1 VDTTVS
7 AKDIRELPDL
17 VSERLGG
24 SVLYATDDF
33 FAEKENLIKPA
44 APIWKEHEYTDRGK
58 WMDGWESRRKRTP
71 GHDFA
76 ILRLGAR
83 GVVRGIVVDTSFF
96 RGNFPE
102 SCALDACAMPPESS
116 AETLLAAPW
125 TDILPQSPL
134 KGDSQN
140 SFDVDSR
147 FAVTHLRFHIFPDGG
162 VARLRVYGEVVP
174 DWHREGGLLSELD
187 LASIEHGGEVLSC
200 SDMFFGPKHNLIM
213 PGRGRNMSD
222 GWETRRRRGPGNDW
236 VIVKLATEATI
247 RRIEI
252 DTAHFKGNYPDTASV
267 EGSRDSK
274 EWSEVLPRTTM
285 QPDTR
290 HVFRD
295 ELSGR
300 GPLTH
305 VRLNVFPDGGVSR
318 LRVYGLATEEGRAAE
333 VVRRI
338 NTLTDDHAA
347 AELRSCC
354 GSSEWVRRMI
364 EARPFRGWDDL
375 LKHAEKFWRDLDAA
389 GWREAFAA
397 HPRIGESK
405 SAARWTAGEQSGTTS
420 ASSKTMKEL
429 DDVNRAYEKRFGHI
443 YIVCATGKSGDEMLA
458 IARQRLQ
465 NRPEEELKIA
475 AEEQWKIMVLRLMKL
490 VS

>member
-1 VDTTVS
+1 VS
-7 AKDIRELPDL
+7 AKDVRELPDL

-44 APIWKEHEYTDRGK
+44 APIWKEHQYTNRGK
-58 WMDGWESRRKRTP
+58 WMDGWESRRKRTS
-71 GHDFA
+71 GHDFT

-96 RGNFPE
+96 RGNYPE
-102 SCALDACAMPPESS
+102 ACGLDACSMPPESS
-116 AETLLAAPW
+116 VETLLAAPW

-140 SFDVDSR
+140 SFHVDSR
-147 FAVTHLRFHIFPDGG
+147 IAVTHLRFHIFPDGG
-162 VARLRVYGEVVP
+162 VARLRVHGEIVP

-187 LASIEHGGEVLSC
+187 LAAVEHGGEVLSC

-252 DTAHFKGNYPDTASV
+252 DTAHFKGNYPDTASLD
-267 EGSRDSK
+267 GSRDSK
-274 EWSEVLPRTTM
+274 EWFEVLPRTKM
-285 QPDTR
+285 QADTR

-295 ELSGR
+295 ELSGC

-305 VRLNVFPDGGVSR
+305 VRLSVYPDGGVSR
-318 LRVYGLATEEGRAAE
+318 LRVYGLASEEGRGAE

-338 NTLTDDHAA
+338 NTLTDDQAA

-354 GSSEWVRRMI
+354 GSSQWVRRMI
-364 EARPFRGWDDL
+364 EARPFRAWDDL
-375 LKHAEKFWRDLDAA
+375 VKHAEKFWRDLDAV
-389 GWREAFAA
+389 GWREAFAT

-405 SAARWTAGEQSGTTS
+405 SAARWSAGEQSGAAN
-420 ASSKTMKEL
+420 ASPKTMKEL
-429 DDVNRAYEKRFGHI
+429 EEANRAYEKRFGYI

-465 NRPEEELKIA
+465 NRQEEELKIA